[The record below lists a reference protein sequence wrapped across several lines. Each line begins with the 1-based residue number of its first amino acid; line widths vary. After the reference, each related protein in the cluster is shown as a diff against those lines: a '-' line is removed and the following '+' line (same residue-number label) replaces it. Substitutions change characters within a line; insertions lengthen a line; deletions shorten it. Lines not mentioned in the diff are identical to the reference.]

1 MYVDNTK
8 FVGRTLE
15 DILPDL
21 PKVAKGEHYFVG
33 SKSAYFVCFD
43 TVDEFAEK
51 AKQAEGQLIARAKHH
66 KEKNERQLPLLGKP
80 KRMPKETK
88 KDFDKRVK
96 SYQTRKVVIERQI
109 EIWREYLDG
118 FKPIMQRAVVEVFV
132 RNGLDRSCCIFVE
145 GEEPGFF
152 IDFEDYKKFAEKAKW
167 KPKVPKAPKA
177 PKAQEM
183 PKKVNVT
190 TSVKPG
196 VYLGKL
202 KPISK
207 LKDATYDAPYEGTLP
222 KGLSK
227 MYRNYVDERTTLALL
242 SQVSRVPKHTLRLL
256 FYKIQTGEIEI

>member
-33 SKSAYFVCFD
+33 SKSAYFICFD

-51 AKQAEGQLIARAKHH
+51 AKQAEGQLIARAIHH
-66 KEKNERQLPLLGKP
+66 KEKNERQLPLLREP
-80 KRMPKETK
+80 KRMPKETE
-88 KDFDKRVK
+88 KDFDKRLK
-96 SYQTRKVVIERQI
+96 SYQTRKAVIERQI

-118 FKPIMQRAVVEVFV
+118 FKPIMQRTVVEVFV

-152 IDFEDYKKFAEKAKW
+152 IDFEEYEKFAEKAKW
-167 KPKVPKAPKA
+167 KPKAPK
-177 PKAQEM
+177 PKNQ
-183 PKKVNVT
+183 KVEKVAEK
-190 TSVKPG
+190 VKPG

-202 KPISK
+202 KPIGK
-207 LKDATYDAPYEGTLP
+207 LKDAAYDAPYEGTLP

-227 MYRNYVDERTTLALL
+227 MYRNYVDGRVTLALL
-242 SQVSRVPKHTLRLL
+242 SQVSKVPKQTLRLL

>member
-33 SKSAYFVCFD
+33 SKSMYFVCFD
-43 TVDEFAEK
+43 KVDEVAEK

-66 KEKNERQLPLLGKP
+66 KEKNERQLPLLRQP
-80 KRMPKETK
+80 KRMPKETE

-96 SYQTRKVVIERQI
+96 SHLTRKAVIERQI
-109 EIWREYLDG
+109 EIWRDYLDS

-132 RNGLDRSCCIFVE
+132 RNGLDHSCCILVD
-145 GEEPGFF
+145 GEETGFF
-152 IDFEDYKKFAEKAKW
+152 IDFTEYEKFAEKAKW
-167 KPKVPKAPKA
+167 KPKEPKEQK
-177 PKAQEM
+177 
-183 PKKVNVT
+183 PKKPKVEKVAEK
-190 TSVKPG
+190 VKPG

-207 LKDATYDAPYEGTLP
+207 LKDAAYDAPYEGTLP

-227 MYRNYVDERTTLALL
+227 MYRDYVDGRTTLALL
-242 SQVSRVPKHTLRLL
+242 SRVSRVPNHTLRLL

>member
-1 MYVDNTK
+1 MYIDNAK

-21 PKVAKGEHYFVG
+21 PKVAEGEHYFVG
-33 SKSAYFVCFD
+33 SKSAYFICFN
-43 TVDEFAEK
+43 TVDEVSEK
-51 AKQAEGQLIARAKHH
+51 AKQAEGQLIARAIHH
-66 KEKNERQLPLLGKP
+66 KEKNERQLPLLREP
-80 KRMPKETK
+80 KRMPKETE

-96 SYQTRKVVIERQI
+96 SHLTRKAVIERQI
-109 EIWREYLDG
+109 EIWRDYLDG
-118 FKPIMQRAVVEVFV
+118 FKPIMQRTVVEVFD
-132 RNGLDRSCCIFVE
+132 RNGLDRSCCILVE

-152 IDFEDYKKFAEKAKW
+152 IDFEDYEKFAEKAKW
-167 KPKVPKAPKA
+167 KPKAPKPRK
-177 PKAQEM
+177 PKVE
-183 PKKVNVT
+183 KVEK
-190 TSVKPG
+190 VKPG

-227 MYRNYVDERTTLALL
+227 MYRNYVDGKTTLALL

>member
-1 MYVDNTK
+1 MYIDNTK

-33 SKSAYFVCFD
+33 SKSAYFICFD
-43 TVDEFAEK
+43 KVDGFAEK
-51 AKQAEGQLIARAKHH
+51 AKQAEGQLIARAIHH
-66 KEKNERQLPLLGKP
+66 KEKNERQLPLLRKP
-80 KRMPKETK
+80 KRMPKET
-88 KDFDKRVK
+88 DENFDKRVK
-96 SYQTRKVVIERQI
+96 SYQTRKAVIERQI
-109 EIWREYLDG
+109 EIWKDYLDG
-118 FKPIMQRAVVEVFV
+118 FKPIAQRTVVEVFV

-152 IDFEDYKKFAEKAKW
+152 IDFEDYKKFAEKVKW
-167 KPKVPKAPKA
+167 KPKEPK
-177 PKAQEM
+177 
-183 PKKVNVT
+183 PKKPKVEKVAEK
-190 TSVKPG
+190 VKPG
-196 VYLGKL
+196 VYLGRL

-227 MYRNYVDERTTLALL
+227 MYRNYVDGKTTLALL

>member
-1 MYVDNTK
+1 MYIDNTK

-33 SKSAYFVCFD
+33 SKSAYFICFD
-43 TVDEFAEK
+43 KVDGFAEK
-51 AKQAEGQLIARAKHH
+51 AKQAEGQLIARAIHH
-66 KEKNERQLPLLGKP
+66 KEKNERQLSLLRKP
-80 KRMPKETK
+80 KRMPKET
-88 KDFDKRVK
+88 DENFDKRLK
-96 SYQTRKVVIERQI
+96 SHQTRKAVIERQI
-109 EIWREYLDG
+109 EIWKDYLDG
-118 FKPIMQRAVVEVFV
+118 FKPIAQRTVVEVFV
-132 RNGLDRSCCIFVE
+132 RNGLDRSCCVFVE

-152 IDFEDYKKFAEKAKW
+152 IDFEDYKKFAQKVKW
-167 KPKVPKAPKA
+167 KPKEPK
-177 PKAQEM
+177 
-183 PKKVNVT
+183 PKKPKVEKVAEK
-190 TSVKPG
+190 VRPG
-196 VYLGKL
+196 VCLGKL

-227 MYRNYVDERTTLALL
+227 MYRNYVDGKTTLALL

>member
-33 SKSAYFVCFD
+33 SKSAYFICFD
-43 TVDEFAEK
+43 TVDEVAEK

-66 KEKNERQLPLLGKP
+66 KEKNERQLPLLRKP
-80 KRMPKETK
+80 KRMPKETE

-96 SYQTRKVVIERQI
+96 SHLTRKAVIERQI
-109 EIWREYLDG
+109 EIWRDYLDG
-118 FKPIMQRAVVEVFV
+118 FKPIMQREVLEV
-132 RNGLDRSCCIFVE
+132 SIRDGLDHSCCILVD

-152 IDFEDYKKFAEKAKW
+152 INFTEYEKFAEKAKW
-167 KPKVPKAPKA
+167 KPKAPK
-177 PKAQEM
+177 
-183 PKKVNVT
+183 PKKPKVEKVEI
-190 TSVKPG
+190 VKPG

-207 LKDATYDAPYEGTLP
+207 LKDASYDAPYEGTLP

-227 MYRNYVDERTTLALL
+227 MYRNYVDERATLTML
-242 SQVSRVPKHTLRLL
+242 SQVSRVPKNTLRML